1 MKIPRLLL
9 ACTAMLFLFFELA
22 SAAELHGTV
31 YDMGLNK
38 IKGVQIIL
46 NTVPVQRQITQDGN
60 YAFILPAGTYTLTAD
75 YYQYSILKSSV
86 KEKILIKEEGSYVY
100 DLVLFPVVSE
110 DIDIEEDLNLSGKFL
125 VEEER
130 NIGDLLVIVL
140 FLIILGSLI
149 YLFQK
154 RKPVFEE
161 IGDAEMLKLFN
172 FIKKE
177 KRTTQKDIRSQFFQ
191 SEAKISLMLSELE
204 SKGFIKKFKK
214 GRGNIILFQK
224 KNPNL

>member
-1 MKIPRLLL
+1 MKSYPILIYI
-9 ACTAMLFLFFELA
+9 TLFLLFVQFA
-22 SAAELHGTV
+22 GAAELHGTV
-31 YDMGLNK
+31 YDIGLNK
-38 IKGVQIIL
+38 IKEAQLTI

-60 YAFILPAGTYTLTAD
+60 YAFPLPVGTYTLTAD
-75 YYQYSILKSSV
+75 YYQNNILKSSV

-100 DLVLFPVVSE
+100 DLILFPVIGE
-110 DIDIEEDLNLSGKFL
+110 DINVEEDLNLSDKFL

-130 NIGDLLVIVL
+130 DIGDLLIIVL
-140 FLIILGSLI
+140 FLIILGILI

-161 IGDAEMLKLFN
+161 VGDAELLKLFN

-177 KRTTQKDIRSQFFQ
+177 KRTTQKDIRKQFFQ

-204 SKGFIKKFKK
+204 SKGFIKKLKK
-214 GRGNIILFQK
+214 GRGNLILFQK
-224 KNPNL
+224 KQT